1 MSAWVYFLGNHMP
14 LEIGVTYIIG
24 RGTGCD
30 IQLPDI
36 SVSRR
41 HAQLWSEDDEYFI
54 EDLGSTNG
62 TYVNGEL
69 VSRRKLR
76 GGDKVRVGRLHVEF
90 QIRDDESGSETLAPS
105 DTVVLEGE
113 IAELVRQVND
123 PDVAKRIAGLQS
135 FLTRSKRRL
144 SDLAFH
150 DHLTGLYNRRS
161 FDARL
166 RDEVDRVRRYGR
178 SFTLLIIDIDHFKKC
193 NDQYGHQ
200 KGDEVLQG
208 VARIVLS
215 SIRRSDFAARYGGE
229 ELVVILPETPQEKGV
244 RAAEKVRTAVEEHSR
259 SYTEIDITVSVGGA
273 CCEQE
278 HCDAA
283 RVVSSADE
291 ALYEAKQGG
300 RNQIAF
306 K

>member
-1 MSAWVYFLGNHMP
+1 MSAWVYFLGNHLP
-14 LEIGVTYIIG
+14 LDTGVTYILG
-24 RGTGCD
+24 RGTGSD

-41 HAQLWSEDDEYFI
+41 HAQLWSEDEEYFV

-62 TYVNGEL
+62 TYVNGEQ

-76 GGDKVRVGRLHVEF
+76 GGDKIRVGRLHLEF
-90 QIRDDESGSETLAPS
+90 QIRDDESGSETIAPS

-113 IAELVRQVND
+113 IAELVRRVND

-178 SFTLLIIDIDHFKKC
+178 SFTLLIIDIDHFKEC
-193 NDQYGHQ
+193 NDQHGHQ
-200 KGDEVLQG
+200 KGDEVLQR

-215 SIRRSDFAARYGGE
+215 TIRRSDFAARYGGE
-229 ELVVILPETPQEKGV
+229 ELAVILPETPRENGL
-244 RAAEKVRTAVEEHSR
+244 RAAEKVRAAVEEQIR
-259 SYTEIDITVSVGGA
+259 SYTGIDITVSVGGG
-273 CCEQE
+273 CCDEE
-278 HCDAA
+278 HCDAT
-283 RVVSSADE
+283 RVVSTADE
-291 ALYEAKQGG
+291 ALYEAKEGG
-300 RNQIAF
+300 RNQVAF